1 MYNLIRPLI
10 FQFNPEQAHN
20 IGVFLIKNGFFNF
33 YRSQIDKKLAVKVA
47 DINFPSPLGLA
58 AGFDKNAEMFHEF
71 YKIAF
76 GFVETGTVT
85 PRPQDGNPKPRI
97 FRLQEDMALINK
109 LGFNNVGLDSFV
121 SNIISNKP
129 NESSQKIGANLG
141 PNKDSENRIEDY
153 IEGLKRVSSIVDY
166 ITINVSSPNTPDLR
180 DFENS
185 NIIELLSEISRNRLN
200 SIPIFIKISPDIED
214 KRIGFIIESC
224 VKHGLNGLIISNT
237 SKERSFGLK
246 SKNIDKDGGLSGNPI
261 LNKSNQKLSHA
272 YSIAKDSLPLI
283 GVGGISSGA
292 DAYKKIKLGA
302 SLVQIYTSLVYQGP
316 SLVRKINDDLVD
328 LMRID
333 GVKSLSEIVGTGKV
347 SFK

>member
-1 MYNLIRPLI
+1 M
-10 FQFNPEQAHN
+10 
-20 IGVFLIKNGFFNF
+20 
-33 YRSQIDKKLAVKVA
+33 KL
-47 DINFPSPLGLA
+47 
-58 AGFDKNAEMFHEF
+58 
-71 YKIAF
+71 
-76 GFVETGTVT
+76 
-85 PRPQDGNPKPRI
+85 
-97 FRLQEDMALINK
+97 
-109 LGFNNVGLDSFV
+109 
-121 SNIISNKP
+121 
-129 NESSQKIGANLG
+129 
-141 PNKDSENRIEDY
+141 
-153 IEGLKRVSSIVDY
+153 
-166 ITINVSSPNTPDLR
+166 
-180 DFENS
+180 
-185 NIIELLSEISRNRLN
+185 
-200 SIPIFIKISPDIED
+200 IPIFIKISPDIED

-261 LNKSNQKLSHA
+261 LNKSNQKLSYA
-272 YSIAKDSLPLI
+272 YGIAKDSLPLI

-347 SFK
+347 TFK

>member
-1 MYNLIRPLI
+1 M
-10 FQFNPEQAHN
+10 
-20 IGVFLIKNGFFNF
+20 
-33 YRSQIDKKLAVKVA
+33 
-47 DINFPSPLGLA
+47 
-58 AGFDKNAEMFHEF
+58 
-71 YKIAF
+71 
-76 GFVETGTVT
+76 
-85 PRPQDGNPKPRI
+85 
-97 FRLQEDMALINK
+97 
-109 LGFNNVGLDSFV
+109 
-121 SNIISNKP
+121 
-129 NESSQKIGANLG
+129 
-141 PNKDSENRIEDY
+141 
-153 IEGLKRVSSIVDY
+153 KRVSSIVDY

-185 NIIELLSEISRNRLN
+185 NIIELLSEISKNRLN

-214 KRIGFIIESC
+214 KRISFIVESC
-224 VKHGLNGLIISNT
+224 VKHGLDGLIISNT

-316 SLVRKINDDLVD
+316 SLVRKINDELVD